1 MTKTPF
7 LYAIRLSWRQLVFER
22 GKLFA
27 AILGVMFAAIL
38 VFMQMGFR
46 DSLMESAANS
56 PRLINGDLFLLHK
69 QTEAMWRT
77 VVFDRTE
84 LMRALANKNVEKV
97 TPFYIAMGPFKNP
110 KTLNKRTLMMMGFEP
125 NSGIFAPDMVAPYVE
140 KLQLADNIL
149 FDMASHPNFGPVPE
163 MLKNGS
169 VTTELNDRSAKVVGL
184 FKLGASFG
192 SDGNAITS
200 DSNFFRFFPNRNPS
214 FVDIGVIKLR
224 DGSDAKKVKEEL
236 LPLLNKNVYLFT
248 YQELIDFEK
257 SYWQNTAPIGFIFG
271 FGMIMGLV
279 VGMVIVYQILFTD
292 ITNHINEYA
301 TLKAM
306 GYSNSYF
313 VMVVFA
319 ASFFL
324 ALLGFLPG
332 LAVSSILYN
341 LTENVTF
348 IPMPMTFIKI
358 VNVFIMILSMCFF
371 AGLLAIRK
379 LRSANPADLF

>member
-1 MTKTPF
+1 
-7 LYAIRLSWRQLVFER
+7 
-22 GKLFA
+22 
-27 AILGVMFAAIL
+27 
-38 VFMQMGFR
+38 
-46 DSLMESAANS
+46 
-56 PRLINGDLFLLHK
+56 
-69 QTEAMWRT
+69 
-77 VVFDRTE
+77 
-84 LMRALANKNVEKV
+84 
-97 TPFYIAMGPFKNP
+97 
-110 KTLNKRTLMMMGFEP
+110 MMMGFEP